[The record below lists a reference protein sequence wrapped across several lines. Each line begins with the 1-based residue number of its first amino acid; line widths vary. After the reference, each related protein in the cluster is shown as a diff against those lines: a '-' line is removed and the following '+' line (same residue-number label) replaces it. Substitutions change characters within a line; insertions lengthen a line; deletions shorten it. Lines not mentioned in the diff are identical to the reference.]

1 MGQFIA
7 IEGGDGS
14 GKATQSKILAEYAS
28 AQGLDVYMISFPRYG
43 NASAYYVEQYLNGN
57 YGTNDTI
64 AADLSA
70 LPFALDRFAARD
82 DIAAHLARPNSL
94 VIADRYM
101 ASNLAHQGAK
111 IEDETTRH
119 EFYTRTMHTEY
130 DILGIPRPD
139 LNIVLLLP
147 SHVAQANVDKKSAR
161 SYTTLKRD
169 ILEADAG
176 HLDKAKRG
184 FEELCELYPQDFTA
198 INCMSSD
205 DTLRPIEAIQDDIR
219 VLAKL

>member
-1 MGQFIA
+1 MGRFIA

-14 GKATQSKILAEYAS
+14 GKGTQSKLLAEYAKS
-28 AQGLDVYMISFPRYG
+28 QGLDVYMISFPRYSE
-43 NASAYYVEQYLNGN
+43 ASAYYVEQYLNGN
-57 YGTNDTI
+57 YGANDAI
-64 AADLSA
+64 PADLSA

-82 DIAAHLARPNSL
+82 DIATHLAKPNSL

-111 IEDETTRH
+111 IDSQTERH
-119 EFYTRTMHTEY
+119 EFYKRTLRTEY

-139 LNIVLLLP
+139 LNIVLLVP
-147 SHVAQANVDKKSAR
+147 SAIAQENVDKKAAR

-198 INCMSSD
+198 INCMDESD
-205 DTLRPIEAIQDDIR
+205 SLRPISEIQDELR
-219 VLAKL
+219 HLVVE